1 VLVIYQKKRYN
12 GINLLQKEIHIS
24 LRRKNKKLNNK
35 LKKNYKYYI
44 KYMIGKEKLEQQF
57 LVNQKNKKKMIIII
71 SKNLKNLKNKKKI
84 KWMRI

>member
-1 VLVIYQKKRYN
+1 VLVIYQKKKYN
-12 GINLLQKEIHIS
+12 GINHLQKEIHIS